1 MAALRVRTA
10 LALSAAALA
19 LAGCAASSAAE
30 KRPDLPQVEARVVEG
45 TNAFRR
51 ELGLA
56 PVKRNALLE
65 ETARSFA
72 QYMARTGKFD
82 HDADGSTPMARA
94 KAHGYDY
101 CVVAENIARQYSSR
115 GFATAELGRDL
126 VQGWKDSP
134 GHRRNLADPAV
145 TEIGVAIAHRS
156 YQGLQDY
163 YAVQLFGR
171 PASEAVHFSVRN
183 ETRSDVRYRVGEKA
197 YTLGP
202 RYSRTHTECVTKAL
216 EFEAPAAKRFEV
228 GNGDRY
234 VAGVRGGETT
244 VLRDA
249 R

>member
-1 MAALRVRTA
+1 MAAVRVRAA

-30 KRPDLPQVEARVVEG
+30 KRPDLPQVESLVVEG

-56 PVKRNALLE
+56 PVKGNTLLE
-65 ETARSFA
+65 ETARYFA

-115 GFATAELGRDL
+115 GFTTAELGRDF
-126 VQGWKDSP
+126 VQSWKDSP

-171 PASEAVHFSVRN
+171 PASDAVRFSVRN
-183 ETRSDVRYRVGEKA
+183 ETSAAVRYRVGDKP

-202 RYSRTHTECVTKAL
+202 RYSRTHTECITKAL
-216 EFEAPAAKRFEV
+216 AFEAPVGKRFEV

-234 VAGVRGGETT
+234 VAAVRDGETT
-244 VLRDA
+244 VIRDA